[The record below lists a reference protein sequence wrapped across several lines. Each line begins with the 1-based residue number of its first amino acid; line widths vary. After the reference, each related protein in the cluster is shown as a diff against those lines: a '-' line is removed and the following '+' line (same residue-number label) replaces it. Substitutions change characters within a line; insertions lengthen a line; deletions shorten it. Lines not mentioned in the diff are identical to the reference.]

1 MSYEE
6 VLNLFKNCIFEDLC
20 EDAYDEQILANL
32 PENLDYI
39 YESGATKVVFIIE
52 NLDYVV
58 KIPFHGRIEYGYG
71 EDEEDIFEEFSG
83 AVAVEGS
90 NCWDY
95 CKEEVFYYQK
105 AKEKNIEKFF
115 LETSIL
121 GYSNDNYP
129 IYMQPKA
136 RIFNYSKSKSLS
148 EEEQIIT
155 NRLKSKCD
163 TWFSARWIR
172 DAINWY
178 GENEVEKLLNFIND
192 EKINDLHS
200 GNLGY
205 LNDRPVIVDY
215 AGYNH

>member
-20 EDAYDEQILANL
+20 EDAYDNQILANL
-32 PENLDYI
+32 PENLDYT
-39 YESGATKVVFIIE
+39 YESGATKVVLIIE
-52 NLDYVV
+52 NLDYVI
-58 KIPFHGRIEYGYG
+58 KIPFHGRIEYAYS
-71 EDEEDIFEEFSG
+71 EDEEDVFEEFSG
-83 AVAVEGS
+83 ATAGDS

-105 AKEKNIEKFF
+105 AKEKNVEKFF

-121 GYSNDNYP
+121 GYSNDDYP
-129 IYMQPKA
+129 IYIQPKA
-136 RIFNYSKSKSLS
+136 RIFNYYKSKSLS
-148 EEEQIIT
+148 AEEQIIT
-155 NRLKSKCD
+155 NRLRSKCE
-163 TWFSARWIR
+163 TWFSVRWIR

-178 GENEVEKLLNFIND
+178 GEAEVEKLLKFISNQ
-192 EKINDLHS
+192 EINDLHS